1 MSQIIS
7 SGHLILYGF
16 EPFLQV
22 PPQMAENVLF
32 VQESQ
37 QAIMTAAVT
46 NFMTALQLLSIQSRT
61 AG

>member
-7 SGHLILYGF
+7 SGHLIFYGF

-46 NFMTALQLLSIQSRT
+46 NFMTALQLLSIQSRA